1 MYDEACQSY
10 EVVET
15 TKGRNGYPYM
25 LGKAVIGFDTF
36 DDAKDFA
43 SRNGGVIVELSK
55 RDGWQF
61 WSVTYEIAGPF
72 VIDENDYGCDYEC
85 IDNKSEWWKDEKDFL
100 KELLDCDVDID
111 DVDCQMNRIHEI
123 EEVFDNLEDGE
134 QIVLHNRYLYEV
146 GKKETMRFRHDV
158 WTSVV
163 GVVDKDDL

>member
-1 MYDEACQSY
+1 M
-10 EVVET
+10 
-15 TKGRNGYPYM
+15 
-25 LGKAVIGFDTF
+25 
-36 DDAKDFA
+36 
-43 SRNGGVIVELSK
+43 
-55 RDGWQF
+55 
-61 WSVTYEIAGPF
+61 
-72 VIDENDYGCDYEC
+72 
-85 IDNKSEWWKDEKDFL
+85 
-100 KELLDCDVDID
+100 DID